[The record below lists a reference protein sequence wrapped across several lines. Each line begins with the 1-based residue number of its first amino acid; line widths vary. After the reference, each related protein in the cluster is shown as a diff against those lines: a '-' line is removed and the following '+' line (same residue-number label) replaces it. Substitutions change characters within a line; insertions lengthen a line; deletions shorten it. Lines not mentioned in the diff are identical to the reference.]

1 MKRILLI
8 FFTTLLVFASTTFI
22 SGAKPENTP
31 KEEVVYGLL
40 DSSGVVSGIIVVNG
54 FLLEKDGLI
63 SDYGTYAS
71 VENLSSKDQ
80 ISQSGGYVSF
90 AGESGRVNYQGELEN
105 RQLPWTIQI
114 TYYLN
119 GQQISPEELDGTSGK
134 LKLVIQT
141 TKNQLEKGS
150 FFDDFSLQ
158 VSVPMN
164 MDRCRNI
171 ATSGATVADNGSTK
185 QFSYIVLPGENG
197 SISLTAD
204 VEEFEM
210 EPITMAG
217 IRMAFDFPL
226 DVEQINTAID
236 RLVAAAGKLDGGAV
250 ALLGGADS
258 LKKGLQQY
266 TDGFALLNGQIGG
279 LKSGAD
285 SLDAGLADLSDGLT
299 SLSDQGAT
307 LREGAEAI
315 SQSVFDGANNQLAGM
330 GLPPLTP
337 DNYTS
342 ILGGLPSSPEIDALI
357 GQLDDITAFVNGVEA
372 YTLGTTQM
380 AAGAAGLSAGASDLA
395 DGIDTLAAGLN
406 QLYQSAVTLN
416 DGMKKFLEGVASY
429 RLGTKAFSTQANQME
444 AAMGDQLDSLI
455 DMLSSD
461 GQVFHSYVSDENTNV
476 NFVQFVIKTG
486 GISADA
492 PPPAEEPKPVG
503 KSLWEKFLD
512 LFSWLDF

>member
-40 DSSGVVSGIIVVNG
+40 DSSGALSGITVVNG
-54 FLLEKDGLI
+54 FFLEKDGLI

-71 VENLSSKDQ
+71 VQNLSSDDQ
-80 ISQSGGYVSF
+80 ISQSGSYVSF
-90 AGESGRVNYQGELEN
+90 AGKSGRVNYQGELEN
-105 RQLPWTIQI
+105 RQLPWTVNI

-119 GQQISPEELDGTSGK
+119 GQQIPPEELDGSSGK
-134 LKLVIQT
+134 LKLVVQT
-141 TKNQLEKGS
+141 TRNQLEKGA

-158 VSVPMN
+158 ISIPMK

-171 ATSGATVADNGSTK
+171 STSGATVADNGSTK

-197 SISLTAD
+197 TISLTAD
-204 VEEFEM
+204 VDDFEM
-210 EPITMAG
+210 DPITMAG
-217 IRMAFDFPL
+217 IRMVFDLPL
-226 DVEQINTAID
+226 DAEQINSAID

-250 ALLGGADS
+250 SLLGGADA

-266 TDGFALLNGQIGG
+266 TDGFALLNGQLGS

-285 SLDAGLADLSDGLT
+285 SLDAGLADLRDGLT

-307 LREGAEAI
+307 LRDGAEAI
-315 SQSVFDGANNQLAGM
+315 SQSVFDNANNQLSGM
-330 GLPPLTP
+330 GLPTLTP
-337 DNYTS
+337 DNYES
-342 ILGGLPSSPEIDALI
+342 ILGGLPGSPTIDALI
-357 GQLDDITAFVNGVEA
+357 LQLDDITAFVSGVEA

-380 AAGAAGLSAGASDLA
+380 AAGASGLSDGASNLA
-395 DGIDTLAAGLN
+395 DGVETLAVGLD
-406 QLYQSAVTLN
+406 QLYESSISLN
-416 DGMKKFLEGVASY
+416 EGMKEFLEGVAAY
-429 RLGTKAFSTQANQME
+429 RSGTKAFHAQTNQME
-444 AAMGDQLDSLI
+444 ADLGAQLDSLI

-461 GQVFHSYVSDENTNV
+461 GKVFHSYVSDENTNV

-492 PPPAEEPKPVG
+492 PPPAEEPKPVE
-503 KSLWEKFLD
+503 KNLWEKFLD
-512 LFSWLDF
+512 LFDGLFN